1 LQKKWLNLSY
11 FVGLTSASNKY
22 ILRDRQK
29 TYIFKR
35 KIVMKKILIAAL
47 ALASSLAFAG
57 TATFEGSKVNG
68 LEGAKDAMSTNFA
81 ISESINK
88 NLSVHT
94 QLTSQQTDS
103 TNAISTRLEVGGT
116 YSLPVYGPVTGY
128 TKVALGQKY
137 STAGQ
142 FTYYSIEPGLSVPLT
157 SSLTA
162 KVGYRYRTA
171 AENPNVNKDTTD
183 TVRIGVS
190 YAINKQ
196 HAVGVRYDRMTGDS
210 RNDSVNIFVTRSF

>member
-1 LQKKWLNLSY
+1 MINQSLLA
-11 FVGLTSASNKY
+11 GLTDVFTKY
-22 ILRDRQK
+22 ILHVRQK
-29 TYIFKR
+29 AYFFKR
-35 KIVMKKILIAAL
+35 KIVMKKILIAVL

-68 LEGAKDAMSTNFA
+68 LEGSKDAVSTNFN

-94 QLTSQQTDS
+94 QLTSQQTDI
-103 TNAISTRLEVGGT
+103 TNAVSTRLEFGGT

-128 TKVALGQKY
+128 TRVALGQKY
-137 STAGQ
+137 STTGQ
-142 FTYYSIEPGLSVPLT
+142 FTYYSIEPGINLPLT
-157 SSLTA
+157 EKITA
-162 KVGYRYRTA
+162 KIGYRYRTA

>member
-1 LQKKWLNLSY
+1 
-11 FVGLTSASNKY
+11 
-22 ILRDRQK
+22 
-29 TYIFKR
+29 
-35 KIVMKKILIAAL
+35 MKKIVIATL
-47 ALASSLAFAG
+47 ALMSSLAFAG

-68 LEGAKDAMSTNFA
+68 LDGAKDAMSTNFA
-81 ISESINK
+81 ISETVNK
-88 NLSVHT
+88 TFSVHT
-94 QLTSQQTDS
+94 QLTSQQSDG
-103 TNAISTRLEVGGT
+103 TNAVSTRLEVGGT
-116 YSLPVYGPVTGY
+116 ATVPVYGPVTGY
-128 TKVALGQKY
+128 TRVAVGQKY
-137 STAGQ
+137 STTGQ

-162 KVGYRYRTA
+162 KVGYRFRTA

-190 YAINKQ
+190 YALNKE

>member
-1 LQKKWLNLSY
+1 
-11 FVGLTSASNKY
+11 
-22 ILRDRQK
+22 
-29 TYIFKR
+29 
-35 KIVMKKILIAAL
+35 MKKILIAVL

-68 LEGAKDAMSTNFA
+68 LEGSKDAVSTNFN

-94 QLTSQQTDS
+94 QLTSQQTDI
-103 TNAISTRLEVGGT
+103 TNAVSTRLEFGGT

-128 TKVALGQKY
+128 TRVALGQKY
-137 STAGQ
+137 STTGQ
-142 FTYYSIEPGLSVPLT
+142 FTYYSIEPGINLPLT
-157 SSLTA
+157 EKITA
-162 KVGYRYRTA
+162 KIGYRYRTA